1 MHRTMMP
8 AAEWDRELIADLAAE
23 RARLGKSE
31 VVGVRG
37 LAAADETR
45 LLGDIAKV
53 FSVAVATRRSNREDA
68 LVDALPPIGVD
79 IFGGD
84 RLLQPINL
92 RHRRTIVRRHSAV
105 G

>member
-1 MHRTMMP
+1 MP
-8 AAEWDRELIADLAAE
+8 AAKWDRELIANLAAE
-23 RARLGKSE
+23 RPGLGKSE

-37 LAAADETR
+37 LAAAHEAR

-53 FSVAVATRRSNREDA
+53 LSVPVAPGSRNREDA

-79 IFGGD
+79 VFGGD

-92 RHRRTIVRRHSAV
+92 RHRRSIVRRHSAV

>member
-1 MHRTMMP
+1 MP
-8 AAEWDRELIADLAAE
+8 AAKWDRELIADLAAE
-23 RARLGKSE
+23 RARLGEPK

-37 LAAADETR
+37 LAAAHETS

-53 FSVAVATRRSNREDA
+53 FSVAIATRRSNREGA
-68 LVDALPPIGVD
+68 LCDALPPIGVD
-79 IFGGD
+79 VFGGD

-92 RHRRTIVRRHSAV
+92 RHRRSIVRRHSAV